1 MGYDYEDCLFCYL
14 REDTKCPN
22 NQGFLC
28 LKCMFDIQDELNIRM
43 KNSLN
48 FVSYGSVCDSCDQYV
63 PIGFQMTL
71 CSKVCI
77 EEYKADKIP
86 LPEKPIEE

>member
-14 REDTKCPN
+14 RDIPKSPKNE
-22 NQGFLC
+22 GYLC
-28 LKCMFDIQDELNIRM
+28 LACMFDIQDDLNTRM
-43 KNSLN
+43 KDSLN
-48 FVSYGSVCDSCDQYV
+48 FVSYGSECDSCDQYV

-77 EEYKADKIP
+77 EEYRIP
-86 LPEKPIEE
+86 LPEKPS